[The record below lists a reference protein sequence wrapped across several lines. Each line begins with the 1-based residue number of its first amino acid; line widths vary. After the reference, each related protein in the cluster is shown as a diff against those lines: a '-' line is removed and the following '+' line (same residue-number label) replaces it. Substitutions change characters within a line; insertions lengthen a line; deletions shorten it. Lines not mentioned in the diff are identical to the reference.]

1 MNEIRDDPMIP
12 YISEKGKRLPP
23 SVTPGQP
30 NVEAGAVT
38 SNLSD
43 K

>member
-1 MNEIRDDPMIP
+1 MNEIRVPMIP